1 MGNLPNRCAPAGG
14 WETLIRTLGI
24 AGGMSGSDWTDAIV
38 GERMAVDQQF
48 SSEVRESSFSN
59 QEWGLIMTAAEFEI
73 ENADDPEEARIVPDT
88 SKVAGIM
95 PEVDKMDQRMGG
107 PGGSAGGDGGDGIV
121 SSVKKA
127 LGVGGGEDGADPE
140 RFAAAEDLLERYAD
154 ALQTHLE
161 EKGRWEQVRIAY
173 QE

>member
-1 MGNLPNRCAPAGG
+1 
-14 WETLIRTLGI
+14 
-24 AGGMSGSDWTDAIV
+24 MSSSDWTDAIV

-48 SSEVRESSFSN
+48 SSEVQESSFSN

-95 PEVDKMDQRMGG
+95 PEVENMDQQM
-107 PGGSAGGDGGDGIV
+107 GSAGDPADGNGGEGFLSSVKKSLGLGGDGG
-121 SSVKKA
+121 
-127 LGVGGGEDGADPE
+127 GGASPE
-140 RFAAAEDLLERYAD
+140 RLEAAEELLQRYAD
-154 ALQTHLE
+154 ALQTQLA

>member
-1 MGNLPNRCAPAGG
+1 
-14 WETLIRTLGI
+14 
-24 AGGMSGSDWTDAIV
+24 MSGSNWTDAIV

-73 ENADDPEEARIVPDT
+73 ADADDADAARIVPDT

-95 PEVDKMDQRMGG
+95 PEVEKMSERMGG
-107 PGGSAGGDGGDGIV
+107 MGGGGGNSNKSGITSTVKNALGLGGSKDNT
-121 SSVKKA
+121 
-127 LGVGGGEDGADPE
+127 GADPE
-140 RFAAAEDLLERYAD
+140 QVAAAEELLEAYAN
-154 ALQTHLE
+154 ALQEHLA